1 MISKPEKL
9 PLPHPLQTRAQP
21 VHLVHGIVVHERRA
35 HDTLET
41 GRRDQAGREELAA
54 AHGNIHGAAP
64 FNNSLRRYRRVDE
77 RDRR

>member
-9 PLPHPLQTRAQP
+9 PLPHPLQTRTQP

-41 GRRDQAGREELAA
+41 GRRDEPRREELAA
-54 AHGNIHGAAP
+54 AHRDVRGAAP
-64 FNNSLRRYRRVDE
+64 FNNSLRRYRRMDE
-77 RDRR
+77 RGRR